1 MIERHLST
9 PRVRRQRR
17 LAPISW
23 VRSRAVRAV
32 CAPGAVVG
40 SASCAPVEGYSDVDR
55 QHDPPARRRLA
66 ALVCARRTRG
76 RGLMSVAEN
85 KDSPHNALAALPVVN
100 AVRQP
105 MRTCWVCTAPVA
117 HFALCWRCGEHR
129 SLSGLADVV
138 APLVYAVGGTESAAT
153 LSDYKNH
160 PIRTR
165 RERSAQAIA
174 QLMSPAVL
182 LHEHCFG
189 AVAGVPVS
197 VRCVVPSLTRRLGVH
212 PLVSIAESVGV
223 VLDPV
228 LIPGRDPRCDRR
240 VTYFDA
246 RRRRRGTWDR
256 YGANQAT
263 AVTVLVACSNS

>member
-1 MIERHLST
+1 
-9 PRVRRQRR
+9 
-17 LAPISW
+17 
-23 VRSRAVRAV
+23 
-32 CAPGAVVG
+32 
-40 SASCAPVEGYSDVDR
+40 
-55 QHDPPARRRLA
+55 
-66 ALVCARRTRG
+66 
-76 RGLMSVAEN
+76 MSVAEN
-85 KDSPHNALAALPVVN
+85 KDSPHNALAVLPVAN

-105 MRTCWVCTAPVA
+105 MRTCRVCTAPVA

-174 QLMSPAVL
+174 QFMSPAVQS
-182 LHEHCFG
+182 HEHCFG
-189 AVAGVPVS
+189 AVTGVPVS

-228 LIPGRDPRCDRR
+228 LTPGRDPRCDRR
-240 VTYFDA
+240 VRADKFAVSSAAAIQGRHVLVLDDVWTTGSNAQSAALALRRAEGAVVSVLVVGRWLNPANLLTHTFLRSRPDKPYDPHVCPVTGGDCPPDSA
-246 RRRRRGTWDR
+246 RR
-256 YGANQAT
+256 
-263 AVTVLVACSNS
+263 SP